1 MALEQTG
8 VQAVVA
14 AFGKLVQT
22 LVAAAQAL

>member
-8 VQAVVA
+8 VQAVVE

-22 LVAAAQAL
+22 LAAAAQAL